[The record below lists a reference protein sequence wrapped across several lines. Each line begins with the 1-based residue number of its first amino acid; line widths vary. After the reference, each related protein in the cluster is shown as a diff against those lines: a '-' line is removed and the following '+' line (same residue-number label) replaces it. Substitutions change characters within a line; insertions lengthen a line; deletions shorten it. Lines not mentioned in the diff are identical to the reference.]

1 MNEQEFADFYAQIYK
16 LSCITRYSG
25 VPRIKDESVAEH
37 SFFVAS
43 LVVELHKKYDFDLGK
58 ALLIAITHDW
68 AESYIGDITWSV
80 KKQFEQIKSAAHQAE
95 HHIMK
100 YTFRD
105 VYPSWLEY
113 QELSTVE
120 AKIVA
125 LADVI
130 QVAQYA
136 ENEVKLGNTGHMID
150 VANSAYIR
158 LEKLSEAVDEFKR

>member
-1 MNEQEFADFYAQIYK
+1 
-16 LSCITRYSG
+16 
-25 VPRIKDESVAEH
+25 
-37 SFFVAS
+37 
-43 LVVELHKKYDFDLGK
+43 
-58 ALLIAITHDW
+58 
-68 AESYIGDITWSV
+68 
-80 KKQFEQIKSAAHQAE
+80 
-95 HHIMK
+95 MK
-100 YTFRD
+100 YTFKD

-136 ENEVKLGNTGHMID
+136 ENEVKLGNTGHMFD

-158 LEKLSEAVDEFKR
+158 LEKLREAVDEFKR